1 MTVAAGSLEGSMLS
15 AIFTSGAD
23 KSGAKMR
30 G

>member
-1 MTVAAGSLEGSMLS
+1 MALVVGSLEESMLS

-23 KSGAKMR
+23 KPGAKMR